1 MTMPTSK
8 KKPARKTKK
17 QSPAS
22 AKKPSAETTPE
33 RVNSANLNLEKKFG
47 WITQTEINYWDSKP
61 HPRTLSELGTRAP
74 IPSIDTVATLAVN
87 FLPLISKTN
96 RGEFDFE
103 TAVESAI
110 RLMDMAARG
119 IEAITNE
126 IEISGFKHCGR
137 YQFADAVK
145 IITGQKRK
153 GRALE
158 ALQDFWEAEGLSKTE
173 LLNCITHHEKQGF
186 IGEEVQ
192 KQKREYSKW
201 LELRKNKKT
210 L

>member
-1 MTMPTSK
+1 MIMPTPK
-8 KKPARKTKK
+8 KKPARKAKK
-17 QSPAS
+17 QTPAS
-22 AKKPSAETTPE
+22 AKKPSAEPAPE
-33 RVNSANLNLEKKFG
+33 KVNSPNLNFEKKYG
-47 WITQTEINYWDSKP
+47 WIEQTNLNYFDSKP
-61 HPRTLSELGTRAP
+61 HPRTLVNLGTRAP
-74 IPSIDTVATLAVN
+74 IPSIDAVATLAVS

-110 RLMDMAARG
+110 RLMDMSASG
-119 IEAITNE
+119 IEAITWE
-126 IEISGFKHCGR
+126 IENVSTPNTRR

-145 IITGQKRK
+145 LITGQKRK

-173 LLNCITHHEKQGF
+173 LLNRITHHEKQGF

-201 LELRKNKKT
+201 LKLRKNKKT